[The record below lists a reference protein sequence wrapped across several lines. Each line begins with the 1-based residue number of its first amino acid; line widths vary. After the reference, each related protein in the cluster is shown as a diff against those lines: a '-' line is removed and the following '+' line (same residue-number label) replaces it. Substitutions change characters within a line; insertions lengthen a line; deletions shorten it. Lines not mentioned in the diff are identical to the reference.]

1 MRTRLG
7 TQHRLSFQ
15 EAEHGYHFL
24 ERDRPEALQMTAKA
38 AFNRLFRRGKP
49 TPTKRKQPATE
60 GEQARDIEKLIASG
74 LAGNKFP
81 PSR

>member
-1 MRTRLG
+1 
-7 TQHRLSFQ
+7 
-15 EAEHGYHFL
+15 
-24 ERDRPEALQMTAKA
+24 MTAKA
-38 AFNRLFRRGKP
+38 AFNRLFRRRKP
-49 TPTKRKQPATE
+49 TKGKHPGPE